1 LSKTVGSALEKI
13 HGGTMLSAASEVAAL
28 ELHRGCALS
37 RTQQIV
43 VNTNWACCFSWSR
56 GHYIAFVR

>member
-43 VNTNWACCFSWSR
+43 VNTK
-56 GHYIAFVR
+56 